1 VLWRDSCYHAMGNCR
16 SMEDKRKLMT
26 TRTTTIRI
34 HDAQLRLLEVIAN
47 HDGVSVA
54 DVQRAAFSAYID
66 ARAQADDALLTAR
79 GEIAADWRDKDEARK
94 KEALQEALGE
104 SVT

>member
-1 VLWRDSCYHAMGNCR
+1 
-16 SMEDKRKLMT
+16 MT
-26 TRTTTIRI
+26 TRTTTIRV

-66 ARAQADDALLTAR
+66 ARAQSSDALLSAR
-79 GEIAADWRDKDEARK
+79 DEVAADWRDKDEARRR
-94 KEALQEALGE
+94 EALQNALGQ